1 MVIHGI
7 ALECLFQQLVPAV
20 GFPVDSKKNVGKNLA
35 AAISQG
41 CFNQHFVVS
50 STLLYLRQ
58 TCNYNLFVLFFV
70 VARG

>member
-7 ALECLFQQLVPAV
+7 ALECLFQQLLPAV
-20 GFPVDSKKNVGKNLA
+20 GFPVDSKQNVGKNLA
-35 AAISQG
+35 AAIRG
-41 CFNQHFVVS
+41 VS
-50 STLLYLRQ
+50 INYDLRQ